1 MVGPTILSLLTISSS
16 PSFLFSYLCYYIIH
30 STTNLKHSEQFNSD
44 TTTERKIREWN
55 MVGLGVVLEE
65 QQPHKKKCNI
75 NINNNNNTYQVINKT
90 TMMLSSTINNN
101 ASSPLSYHSPFKVS
115 TFLDQCFL
123 CSKKLLPGKDIY
135 MYKWVL
141 GTKISVACIFILSH
155 FHF

>member
-1 MVGPTILSLLTISSS
+1 
-16 PSFLFSYLCYYIIH
+16 
-30 STTNLKHSEQFNSD
+30 
-44 TTTERKIREWN
+44 

-101 ASSPLSYHSPFKVS
+101 ASYPLSYHSPFKVS

-135 MYKWVL
+135 MYKGDRAFCSVDCRCKHIL
-141 GTKISVACIFILSH
+141 ADEEEATKKQNIFEE
-155 FHF
+155 